1 MTKMATKKIIMTKIT
16 KKIIMSKN
24 DQKDYNGQND
34 QNQCTTRSQKDQ
46 NDQKISK
53 FIKAFFW
60 KGGKIVYVK
69 YKVQFF

>member
-1 MTKMATKKIIMTKIT
+1 MTKIT
-16 KKIIMSKN
+16 KN
-24 DQKDYNGQND
+24 DQKDYNG
-34 QNQCTTRSQKDQ
+34 Q

-69 YKVQFF
+69 YKV